1 MQRILAALLIVLGLA
16 GIGLGVASAT
26 VWRGADTVVAQAVP
40 SGDAALVVT
49 DPGVLDLVADD
60 VTVTARVPEGQTV
73 TLAVGRDV
81 DVLGWVGADPYDRVT
96 GLSDWETLDV
106 SPGAAATDEAAVTD
120 PSAPAADPSAP
131 AADPSAPAE
140 GEATTETT
148 APALVGPDPAGSD
161 LWVSEVTGQTSVS
174 LRWSTP
180 DTPGRWVVLAAGVGE
195 GATPPT
201 VELTWPREAGTPY
214 LWPAVIGGIVLIG
227 LGVIVLLGARRVK
240 RKVAASRP
248 GRAVSS
254 VASAARS
261 QVSKGGASGS
271 RRRGTT
277 APAAPTTPGSD
288 DAPGAPGTDDASAE
302 DRQAGAGLWGA
313 VAPGVSPAA
322 SPFGASPFGS
332 PAEPAPFGGA
342 PEPAP
347 FGGAPEPAPFGG
359 APDRAPFGSVP
370 EPAPFGGLAP
380 AEPSYGG
387 GAHEPSYGG
396 GAPEPA
402 YGGGAAGPFGAA
414 PQPGPQAPE
423 PGPVPMDAPAA
434 GLRRGR
440 RRLAGG
446 APQPAPE
453 PSGGFGAFSGPP
465 SGAPVA
471 DPAGAQFAPQ
481 GADPA
486 GAQLAP
492 QAAAPQAG
500 GPFSLRGRRSR
511 PGPGGPGA
519 PSAAQAAGA
528 QATGAPAQGYEAPPQ
543 GYPAPAQGYPDQAQG
558 YGAPDPAA
566 GHVVPGA
573 PASAGD
579 QAGAPTSDRPL
590 TRREL
595 RMRDQ
600 AERRAATGTMPVVP
614 GPEAPAEDA
623 HPQEEGS
630 TGRASAWRQTWG
642 FSGGD
647 GGER

>member
-1 MQRILAALLIVLGLA
+1 MVQRILAALLIVLGLG

-49 DPGVLDLVADD
+49 DPGVLGLVADD
-60 VTVTARVPEGQTV
+60 VTVTATVPEGQTV

-106 SPGAAATDEAAVTD
+106 TPGAAATDDAAAT
-120 PSAPAADPSAP
+120 DPSAP

-140 GEATTETT
+140 GEAATETT
-148 APALVGPDPAGSD
+148 VPALVGPDPAGSD
-161 LWVSEVTGQTSVS
+161 MWVSEVTGQTSVS

-180 DTPGRWVVLAAGVGE
+180 EAPGRWVLLAAGVGD

-214 LWPAVIGGIVLIG
+214 LWPGVLGGVVLIG
-227 LGVIVLLGARRVK
+227 LGVVVLLGARRVK
-240 RKVAASRP
+240 RRVAASRP

-261 QVSKGGASGS
+261 QVSKGGGSGS

-277 APAAPTTPGSD
+277 EPQAVPATPGSD
-288 DAPGAPGTDDASAE
+288 DVPGAPGTDDASAE
-302 DRQAGAGLWGA
+302 ERQAGAGLWGA
-313 VAPGVSPAA
+313 VAPAASPFAA
-322 SPFGASPFGS
+322 SPFGG

-347 FGGAPEPAPFGG
+347 FGGPAEPAPFGGAPEPAPFGSPAEPAPFGG

-370 EPAPFGGLAP
+370 EPAPFGGLSPVEP
-380 AEPSYGG
+380 AYGG
-387 GAHEPSYGG
+387 GV
-396 GAPEPA
+396 PEPA
-402 YGGGAAGPFGAA
+402 YGGGVPGPFGAA
-414 PQPGPQAPE
+414 PQPGPQGPE

-453 PSGGFGAFSGPP
+453 PSGGFGALGGPP
-465 SGAPVA
+465 AGAPVA
-471 DPAGAQFAPQ
+471 DPAA
-481 GADPA
+481 
-486 GAQLAP
+486 AQLAP
-492 QAAAPQAG
+492 QAAPPQAG
-500 GPFSLRGRRSR
+500 GPFSLRGRRR

-519 PSAAQAAGA
+519 PGAAQAAGA
-528 QATGAPAQGYEAPPQ
+528 QQVPAAPVQ
-543 GYPAPAQGYPDQAQG
+543 GYPAPAQGYADPAQG
-558 YGAPDPAA
+558 YGAPDPAG
-566 GHVVPGA
+566 GHVVPSA
-573 PASAGD
+573 PTGPGTGD
-579 QAGAPTSDRPL
+579 QAGAPASDRPL

-614 GPEAPAEDA
+614 GPEAPAEEA

-630 TGRASAWRQTWG
+630 TGRAAAWRQTWG